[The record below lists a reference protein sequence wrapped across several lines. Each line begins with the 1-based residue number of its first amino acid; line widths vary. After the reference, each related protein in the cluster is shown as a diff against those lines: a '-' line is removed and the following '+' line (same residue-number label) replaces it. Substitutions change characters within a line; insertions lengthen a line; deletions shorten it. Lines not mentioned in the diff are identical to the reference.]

1 LHRLLEK
8 SSMGSSMVATIPIG
22 AVLGSLFSNPS
33 SLGFVF
39 VPMMGLI
46 AISGILSTTPFPRI
60 GSGER
65 SA

>member
-1 LHRLLEK
+1 
-8 SSMGSSMVATIPIG
+8 MVATMPIG

-33 SLGFVF
+33 SLGFVI
-39 VPMMGLI
+39 VTMMGLI

-60 GSGER
+60 GSSER

>member
-1 LHRLLEK
+1 MHRLLEK
-8 SSMGSSMVATIPIG
+8 SSMGNSMVATMPIG

-39 VPMMGLI
+39 VPVMGLI
-46 AISGILSTTPFPRI
+46 AISGIFATTPFPRI

>member
-1 LHRLLEK
+1 
-8 SSMGSSMVATIPIG
+8 MNTAVGT
-22 AVLGSLFSNPS
+22 VLGSLFSNPS

-46 AISGILSTTPFPRI
+46 AISGMLFTTPFPRI

>member
-1 LHRLLEK
+1 
-8 SSMGSSMVATIPIG
+8 MGSSMVATMPIG

-46 AISGILSTTPFPRI
+46 AISGIFSTTPFQRI
-60 GSGER
+60 GSG
-65 SA
+65 AFGMTPADGKPW

>member
-8 SSMGSSMVATIPIG
+8 SSMERNMVATMSIG
-22 AVLGSLFSNPS
+22 VVLGSLFSNPS

-46 AISGILSTTPFPRI
+46 AISGLFSTTPFSRI

>member
-1 LHRLLEK
+1 
-8 SSMGSSMVATIPIG
+8 MGSSMVATIPIG

-46 AISGILSTTPFPRI
+46 AISGLFSTTPFPRI
-60 GSGER
+60 GSGGR

>member
-1 LHRLLEK
+1 
-8 SSMGSSMVATIPIG
+8 
-22 AVLGSLFSNPS
+22 
-33 SLGFVF
+33 

-60 GSGER
+60 GRGER

>member
-1 LHRLLEK
+1 MHRLLEK

>member
-1 LHRLLEK
+1 
-8 SSMGSSMVATIPIG
+8 MVATMPIV
-22 AVLGSLFSNPS
+22 AALGSLFSNPS

-46 AISGILSTTPFPRI
+46 AISGLFSTTPFPRI

>member
-1 LHRLLEK
+1 
-8 SSMGSSMVATIPIG
+8 MGSSMVATIPIG

-46 AISGILSTTPFPRI
+46 AISRNLSTTPFPRI

-65 SA
+65 S

>member
-1 LHRLLEK
+1 
-8 SSMGSSMVATIPIG
+8 
-22 AVLGSLFSNPS
+22 
-33 SLGFVF
+33 

-46 AISGILSTTPFPRI
+46 AISGLFSTTPFPRI

>member
-1 LHRLLEK
+1 
-8 SSMGSSMVATIPIG
+8 MGSSMVATMAIG
-22 AVLGSLFSNPS
+22 AVLCSLFSNPS

-39 VPMMGLI
+39 VPMMELI